1 MTDKQHFKKTT
12 VDTMLI
18 HLKMAL
24 LYCNIYSD
32 VKDLTYDPE
41 KEIVIC
47 EYYPGTLAKL
57 QNGITYTLEIN
68 VACDS
73 NSAMIKDVVE
83 RLDAFFRIGGKHDHI
98 RRYKRYD
105 DFTRFQRTI

>member
-1 MTDKQHFKKTT
+1 MTDKQSFKKQQI
-12 VDTMLI
+12 DTMLK

-24 LYCNIYSD
+24 LYCNIYSE

-47 EYYPGTLAKL
+47 EYYAGTLAEREK
-57 QNGITYTLEIN
+57 GITYKYEIN

-73 NSAMIKDVVE
+73 NSAMIKDVIT
-83 RLDAFFRIGGKHDHI
+83 RLDSFFG
-98 RRYKRYD
+98 
-105 DFTRFQRTI
+105 

>member
-1 MTDKQHFKKTT
+1 MTDKQHFNFKKTT
-12 VDTMLI
+12 TDIMLK

-41 KEIVIC
+41 NEVVIC
-47 EYYPGTLAKL
+47 EYYPGTLADREK
-57 QNGITYTLEIN
+57 GITYTYEIN

-73 NSAMIKDVVE
+73 NSAMIKDVIT
-83 RLDAFFRIGGKHDHI
+83 RLDSFFG
-98 RRYKRYD
+98 
-105 DFTRFQRTI
+105 

>member
-12 VDTMLI
+12 TDTMLK

-41 KEIVIC
+41 NEVVIC
-47 EYYPGTLAKL
+47 EYYPGTLAAREDGL
-57 QNGITYTLEIN
+57 TYTLEIN

-73 NSAMIKDVVE
+73 NSAMIKDVIN
-83 RLDAFFRIGGKHDHI
+83 RLDSFFG
-98 RRYKRYD
+98 
-105 DFTRFQRTI
+105 

>member
-12 VDTMLI
+12 VDTMLK

-41 KEIVIC
+41 NEVVIC
-47 EYYPGTLAKL
+47 EYYPGTLADREK
-57 QNGITYTLEIN
+57 GITYTYEIN

-73 NSAMIKDVVE
+73 NSAMIKDVITQ
-83 RLDAFFRIGGKHDHI
+83 LDSFFG
-98 RRYKRYD
+98 
-105 DFTRFQRTI
+105 